1 MSLSPLLI
9 RLAAHPPESIA
20 VIGDD
25 GVKASYGALA
35 RRSAAA
41 ANALTA
47 QGVRAGRTVAF
58 LVEPGVLYVE
68 TLLAIW
74 RAGGLAVPLSPLH
87 TAPEL
92 AHLVRDAAP
101 LVLVA
106 SEALAPRLAGL
117 ASPPAGQAALRAEAL
132 ASFPTGG
139 AEPPLPR
146 RGY

>member
-1 MSLSPLLI
+1 MTERKRATARWRGDP
-9 RLAAHPPESIA
+9 RPPR
-20 VIGDD
+20 
-25 GVKASYGALA
+25 A
-35 RRSAAA
+35 RS
-41 ANALTA
+41 TA

-101 LVLVA
+101 LALVA

-117 ASPPAGQAALRAEAL
+117 GLAADGA
-132 ASFPTGG
+132 GG
-139 AEPPLPR
+139 AARRGAGVVSGGRRRAASAR